1 MVINPQTEVHE
12 PPYVYDVVWRTFPQA
27 SRPGFVFEVQDKGN
41 LIEALAKLQHARDTW
56 GSRLFLTVTG
66 DRDRR
71 RIEKLVAPMLTGTF
85 HRLARVLILLHPDQL
100 ERLYEPLN
108 QNRDLIRRL
117 LQE

>member
-1 MVINPQTEVHE
+1 
-12 PPYVYDVVWRTFPQA
+12 
-27 SRPGFVFEVQDKGN
+27 
-41 LIEALAKLQHARDTW
+41 
-56 GSRLFLTVTG
+56 VTG
-66 DRDRR
+66 ERDRI

-85 HRLARVLILLHPDQL
+85 HRLARDLILLHPEQL